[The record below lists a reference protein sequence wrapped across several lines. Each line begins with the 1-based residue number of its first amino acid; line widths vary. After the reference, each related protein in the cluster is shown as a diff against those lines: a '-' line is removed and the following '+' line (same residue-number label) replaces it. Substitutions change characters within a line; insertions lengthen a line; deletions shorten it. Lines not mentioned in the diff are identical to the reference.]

1 MVLGD
6 IVKDA
11 RKRQK
16 RKQARKHLEQIGMI
30 KPLVTPESLE
40 KDSEVVCD
48 FPIMCEC
55 NSTYCVRQMKVPS
68 RLYTYVMNNGF
79 IVRHKD
85 CDIPPEEGE
94 RFVGAWHD
102 FQIWQDSKGE
112 GET

>member
-1 MVLGD
+1 
-6 IVKDA
+6 
-11 RKRQK
+11 
-16 RKQARKHLEQIGMI
+16 
-30 KPLVTPESLE
+30 
-40 KDSEVVCD
+40 
-48 FPIMCEC
+48 
-55 NSTYCVRQMKVPS
+55 
-68 RLYTYVMNNGF
+68 MNNGF